1 VQGDLVPGVDDFP
14 AESGRSGQFTA
25 EDEERR
31 AHIEFGQQAEEERRR
46 AGVWAVVE
54 GEGDVP
60 GVTDTRQAR
69 EQCGTQGWDEGRRR
83 ADVSE
88 PRRGCGAD
96 QRPLHPAT
104 R

>member
-25 EDEERR
+25 ENEERR
-31 AHIEFGQQAEEERRR
+31 AHIVFGQQLEEERRR
-46 AGVWAVVE
+46 AGVRAVVE

-60 GVTDTRQAR
+60 GVTDTGQAR
-69 EQCGTQGWDEGRRR
+69 QQCGTQGWDEGRRR
-83 ADVSE
+83 GDVGE
-88 PRRGCGAD
+88 PRRGRGGD